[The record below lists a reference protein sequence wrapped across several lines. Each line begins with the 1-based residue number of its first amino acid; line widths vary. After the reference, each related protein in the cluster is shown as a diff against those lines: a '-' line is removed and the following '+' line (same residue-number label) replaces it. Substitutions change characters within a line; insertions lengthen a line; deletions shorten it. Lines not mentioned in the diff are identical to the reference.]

1 MRHHFVRSSAGLRD
15 PNFKN
20 VTLLLHGDG
29 TNGAQNNTFLDSSAS
44 NNAITTTG
52 NVAQGSFSPYGDRWS
67 NYFDGTGDYL
77 TVPDNVA
84 FDFGAGNFTIEL
96 WVYIA
101 GNSSLNNNSVRE
113 ANVVASFPTTSQTLT
128 NSWGLGILGS
138 GTSTGTGIIFSN
150 WQSGSNAFVS
160 ATVTVPQ
167 NSWNHIAVAR
177 SGTTTKL
184 FLNGAEVGSGT
195 LSLQTVDS
203 GQAIAIGR
211 LGYPGFIQELNGY
224 ISNVRVLKGTAL
236 YTGSY
241 TIPTA
246 PLTAIT
252 NTTLLT
258 CQSNRFADSSSNNFS
273 VTRTGDVSVQ
283 RFSPFGPDTLYRT
296 DRIGGS
302 AYFDGGEFLQV
313 ANRGLK
319 LTAGFFTAECWV
331 YISAYSGNFYALF
344 DDWYWQGG
352 HNGGWRV
359 FIDSLGRIVMQASN
373 GNWNNWGGTFITSS
387 NSVIRGQW
395 NHVAIVRGANDL
407 INIYINGISTTT
419 PVARK
424 ELNLNSGSA
433 QSAWQSRIGIN
444 ASDIVFGGVYL
455 YPFTG
460 TISDLRVI
468 NGKCLYTANFTPP
481 TEPLTAIPE
490 TTFLGRFTNGSI
502 VDNAMMSSLET
513 VGNAQISASVKKYG
527 TGSLYFNGTTNLA
540 TNGYIKARLGQS
552 ANLSSGDFTVECWFY
567 GMNNSLTDTES
578 SLFQQGEHDWR
589 LMYRRLSGQL
599 VLRYAVASVEQISTA
614 GDLFSLNT
622 WNHVAVCKSG
632 TTTTL
637 YLNGVS
643 VGTTTASPANS
654 TNFVYVGAN
663 LVGTS
668 VYWPLNGY
676 IDDFRL
682 TKGVARYTSNFTPPT
697 APFPDF

>member
-67 NYFDGTGDYL
+67 NYFDGNTDWLKFNSSGSAVDFTGAYTIECFFWL
-77 TVPDNVA
+77 HSNLTFKGSFSAYTGLIMNAGGGGLNGGIEVMIAATGSVSTVPSTITIST
-84 FDFGAGNFTIEL
+84 FGSASPAGL
-96 WVYIA
+96 
-101 GNSSLNNNSVRE
+101 
-113 ANVVASFPTTSQTLT
+113 
-128 NSWGLGILGS
+128 
-138 GTSTGTGIIFSN
+138 
-150 WQSGSNAFVS
+150 S
-160 ATVTVPQ
+160 ATGLTIPLNQWHHLV
-167 NSWNHIAVAR
+167 AVR
-177 SGTTTKL
+177 DSSNNTSI
-184 FLNGAEVGSGT
+184 FLNGSRIANGIISGSYASRDVRVGGNG
-195 LSLQTVDS
+195 DS
-203 GQAIAIGR
+203 SNYQAW
-211 LGYPGFIQELNGY
+211 LPGY
-224 ISNVRVLKGTAL
+224 ISNLRVVKGSSV
-236 YTGSY
+236 YD
-241 TIPTA
+241 PTRTSLIVPNK

-258 CQSNRFADSSSNNFS
+258 CHSNRFADSSSNNFS
-273 VTRTGDVSVQ
+273 VTRTGDVSVK

-331 YISAYSGNFYALF
+331 YLSVYSGNFFALF

-373 GNWNNWGGTFITSS
+373 GNWNNWGGTFIMSS
-387 NSVIRGQW
+387 NSVILHQW

-433 QSAWQSRIGIN
+433 QSAWQSRIGIS
-444 ASDIVFGGVYL
+444 ASDIVFGGVYN
-455 YPFTG
+455 YSFTG
-460 TISDLRVI
+460 TISDLRII

-513 VGNAQISASVKKYG
+513 AGTARISTSQKKYG
-527 TGSLYFNGTTNLA
+527 TGSLEISGNGLNFINTPNFRFGT
-540 TNGYIKARLGQS
+540 
-552 ANLSSGDFTVECWFY
+552 GDFTLEFWLWRSSGVNMNTRMVISCWTTN
-567 GMNNSLTDTES
+567 GWGI
-578 SLFQQGEHDWR
+578 LFDGSQ
-589 LMYRRLSGQL
+589 
-599 VLRYAVASVEQISTA
+599 QIS
-614 GDLFSLNT
+614 FSIPSGGSLANVVRDPST
-622 WNHVAVCKSG
+622 FPSNEWVHVAVSRQTG
-632 TTTTL
+632 TSRLFINGALVASAADANNYVATATVRIGTL
-637 YLNGVS
+637 DG
-643 VGTTTASPANS
+643 ANW
-654 TNFVYVGAN
+654 NFV
-663 LVGTS
+663 
-668 VYWPLNGY
+668 GY
-676 IDDFRL
+676 LDDFRI
-682 TKGVARYTSNFTPPT
+682 TKGVARYTANFTPPT
-697 APFPDF
+697 APLPDF

>member
-67 NYFDGTGDYL
+67 VALAGSSAHLRSANNANLNIGASDFTFECWANGSSFSTDWATFFARWNSNGNYGYFFNYDTDGGLTFIYSTTGLAAGNVIRAYGGTM
-77 TVPDNVA
+77 TVGKWHHVAFCRSGGTTRAFLDGVQIGSSTSDNVTIFNSNGQQVIGGVLDA
-84 FDFGAGNFTIEL
+84 STIYHPFT
-96 WVYIA
+96 
-101 GNSSLNNNSVRE
+101 
-113 ANVVASFPTTSQTLT
+113 
-128 NSWGLGILGS
+128 
-138 GTSTGTGIIFSN
+138 
-150 WQSGSNAFVS
+150 
-160 ATVTVPQ
+160 
-167 NSWNHIAVAR
+167 
-177 SGTTTKL
+177 
-184 FLNGAEVGSGT
+184 
-195 LSLQTVDS
+195 
-203 GQAIAIGR
+203 
-211 LGYPGFIQELNGY
+211 GY
-224 ISNVRVLKGTAL
+224 ISNLRLVIGTAL
-236 YTGSY
+236 YTSNF
-241 TIPTA
+241 TPSST
-246 PLTAIT
+246 PLTVIA
-252 NTTLLT
+252 NTRILA
-258 CQSNRFADSSSNNFS
+258 CASNRFEDKSPTALTLNRNG
-273 VTRTGDVSVQ
+273 TPSVQ

-387 NSVIRGQW
+387 NSVILNQW

-444 ASDIVFGGVYL
+444 ASDVVFGGVYN
-455 YPFTG
+455 YSFTG
-460 TISDLRVI
+460 TISDLRII

-490 TTFLGRFTNGSI
+490 TTFLGRFANGSI

-513 VGNAQISASVKKYG
+513 AGTARISTSQKKYG
-527 TGSLYFNGTTNLA
+527 TGSLEISGNGLNFRNTPNFQFGTGDFTLEFWLWRSSGVNMNNRMVISCWA
-540 TNGYIKARLGQS
+540 TNGWGI
-552 ANLSSGDFTVECWFY
+552 
-567 GMNNSLTDTES
+567 
-578 SLFQQGEHDWR
+578 LFDGSQ
-589 LMYRRLSGQL
+589 
-599 VLRYAVASVEQISTA
+599 QISLSIPTGSWA
-614 GDLFSLNT
+614 NVVRDPSTFPSDQ
-622 WNHVAVCKSG
+622 WVHVAVSRQTG
-632 TTTTL
+632 TSRLFINGTL
-637 YLNGVS
+637 VASAADSNNYVATAT
-643 VGTTTASPANS
+643 VRIGTLDGANW
-654 TNFVYVGAN
+654 NFV
-663 LVGTS
+663 
-668 VYWPLNGY
+668 GY
-676 IDDFRL
+676 LDDLRI
-682 TKGVARYTSNFTPPT
+682 TKGVARYTANFTPPT
-697 APFPDF
+697 TPLPDF

>member
-1 MRHHFVRSSAGLRD
+1 MRHHFVRSSAGLTD

-44 NNAITTTG
+44 NNAITRTG

-67 NYFDGTGDYL
+67 VALAGSSAHLRSANNANLNIGASDFTFECWANGSSFSTDWATFFARWNSNGNYGYFFNYDTDGGLTFIYSTTGLAAGNVVRAYGGTM
-77 TVPDNVA
+77 TVGKWHHVAFCRSGGTTRAFLDGVQIGSSTSDNVTIFNSNGQQVIGGVLDA
-84 FDFGAGNFTIEL
+84 STIYHPFT
-96 WVYIA
+96 
-101 GNSSLNNNSVRE
+101 
-113 ANVVASFPTTSQTLT
+113 
-128 NSWGLGILGS
+128 
-138 GTSTGTGIIFSN
+138 
-150 WQSGSNAFVS
+150 
-160 ATVTVPQ
+160 
-167 NSWNHIAVAR
+167 
-177 SGTTTKL
+177 
-184 FLNGAEVGSGT
+184 
-195 LSLQTVDS
+195 
-203 GQAIAIGR
+203 
-211 LGYPGFIQELNGY
+211 GY
-224 ISNVRVLKGTAL
+224 ISNLRLVIGTAL
-236 YTGSY
+236 YTSNF
-241 TIPTA
+241 TPSST
-246 PLTAIT
+246 PLTVIA
-252 NTTLLT
+252 NTRILA
-258 CQSNRFADSSSNNFS
+258 CASNRFEDKSPTALTLNRNG
-273 VTRTGDVSVQ
+273 TPSVQ
-283 RFSPFGPDTLYRT
+283 RFSPFNPDTLYRT

-302 AYFDGGEFLQV
+302 AYFNSGDWLQV

-387 NSVIRGQW
+387 NSVILNQW

-455 YPFTG
+455 YAFTG

-513 VGNAQISASVKKYG
+513 AGNAQISTSVKKYG

-540 TNGYIKARLGQS
+540 TNGYVKARIGQL
-552 ANLSSGDFTVECWFY
+552 ANLSSGDFTIECWFY
-567 GMNNSLTDTES
+567 GMNNSLADTES

-622 WNHVAVCKSG
+622 WNHVAVCRSG